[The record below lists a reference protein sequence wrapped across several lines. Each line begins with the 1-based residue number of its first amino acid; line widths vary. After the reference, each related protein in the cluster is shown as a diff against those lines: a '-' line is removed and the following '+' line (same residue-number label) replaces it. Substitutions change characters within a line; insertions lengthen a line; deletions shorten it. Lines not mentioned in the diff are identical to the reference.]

1 MPRRS
6 ILFLSLLALSAA
18 VIVGASA
25 NDTATVVE
33 AIDLQVVTEQQQPEP
48 VETPINPETGLPAI
62 QWVNGPIPGP
72 GGEGGGGG
80 GTGGGGGNYIC
91 SATFQCPGDA
101 SIGVDPYTISCQGE
115 YSCQTFSCGI
125 KCDGNGIGCIPGP
138 MC

>member
-6 ILFLSLLALSAA
+6 ILFLSLLALCVA

-33 AIDLQVVTEQQQPEP
+33 AIDLQVATEQQQPEP

-62 QWVNGPIPGP
+62 QWVDGPLNPTGP
-72 GGEGGGGG
+72 GGPGNGGG
-80 GTGGGGGNYIC
+80 GGGGGNYIC